1 MQPQVSCAAADD
13 RGSRS
18 AAASFRAHPDR
29 RWLLCPMKRS
39 AGADR
44 PSSWRAECARPRKP
58 PAAAAILA
66 WRDTISG
73 TRRSRA
79 GLHSHPD
86 RADGGRWKSRN
97 RSFALSLGHRNE
109 VNLFTRLLGLAFDLK
124 EGKSSYGFGSVAW
137 TQCAERLFH
146 CTVFECAVDCDKRV
160 LRL

>member
-1 MQPQVSCAAADD
+1 ME
-13 RGSRS
+13 
-18 AAASFRAHPDR
+18 
-29 RWLLCPMKRS
+29 RS

-58 PAAAAILA
+58 PVAAAILA
-66 WRDTISG
+66 WRDTVSG

-97 RSFALSLGHRNE
+97 RSFALPLDHRNQ
-109 VNLFTRLLGLAFDLK
+109 VDLFTRLLGLAFDLK
-124 EGKSSYGFGSVAW
+124 KGKSSCRLGPAAW
-137 TQCAERLFH
+137 TQLTERLFH
-146 CTVFECAVDCDKRV
+146 CTVFECAMHGDKRV